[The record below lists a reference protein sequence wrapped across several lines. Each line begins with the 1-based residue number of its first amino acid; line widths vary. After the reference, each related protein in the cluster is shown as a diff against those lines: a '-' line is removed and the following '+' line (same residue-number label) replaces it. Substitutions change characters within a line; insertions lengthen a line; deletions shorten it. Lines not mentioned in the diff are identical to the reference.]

1 MYEMEGT
8 SPGLIVPGRP
18 VTWLPGTAGRPPG
31 PNIRAR
37 RRFPESSRVP
47 GSPPVMPVSSD
58 KCIFTASAKATQGSA
73 IVNFQFF
80 RYPHGIHRTWQV
92 IRIWRPLSTLICTI
106 DPQDLGITR
115 ENDTRAITS
124 LLCHRCGEYKPRT
137 S

>member
-8 SPGLIVPGRP
+8 SPGLTAPGRP

-58 KCIFTASAKATQGSA
+58 KCISTASAKATQGSV
-73 IVNFQFF
+73 IVNIQFLV
-80 RYPHGIHRTWQV
+80 IHMRSKKHWKLFAF
-92 IRIWRPLSTLICTI
+92 RPLSTLIYSTI

-115 ENDTRAITS
+115 ENGTA
-124 LLCHRCGEYKPRT
+124 P
-137 S
+137 